1 VSIPWVVKLG
11 GSFTRTDALPRW
23 LDALAVAGV
32 VVVPGGGP
40 FADAVR
46 DAQGRWRFDDATAH
60 AMAIH
65 GMIQFG
71 LMLCGVCPR
80 LRPAPDFATLKRSI
94 AAGFSTVWLPDAA
107 LLEQAGVP
115 ASWDVTSDSLAAWLT
130 QQLQAHQLLLIKSA
144 RIPTGDTGASHLV
157 AEGLLDIAFP
167 RMTEDSSYPIWLSGP
182 HAADQLQAGIHKPED
197 HFTAVIRC

>member
-1 VSIPWVVKLG
+1 MSIPWVVKLG

-23 LDALAVAGV
+23 LDALAVARV

-46 DAQGRWRFDDATAH
+46 DAQRRWRFDDGTAH
-60 AMAIH
+60 AMALH

-71 LMLCGVCPR
+71 LMLCGLCPR
-80 LRPAPDFATLKRSI
+80 LRPAPDFATIQHAI
-94 AAGFSTVWLPDAA
+94 AAGFSAVWLPEAA

-130 QQLQAHQLLLIKSA
+130 QQLQAQQLLLIKSA
-144 RIPTGDTGASHLV
+144 RIPTVATEASRLV
-157 AEGLLDIAFP
+157 ADGLLDFAFP
-167 RMTEDSSYPIWLSGP
+167 RMTEDSIYPIWLSGP
-182 HAADQLQAGIHKPED
+182 HAADQLQAGIRQPAD
-197 HFTAVIRC
+197 QFTAIIRC